1 MKELRR
7 AEITEVTDLPIDLR
21 APRVNSERWNLKKA
35 LLYFSLPFI
44 AGAVGAFIGF
54 EVSSLLHLN
63 QSATTAIIGLG
74 GCTGALLGF
83 IPASRKLLNS

>member
-7 AEITEVTDLPIDLR
+7 AELNEVADLPIDLR
-21 APRVNSERWNLKKA
+21 VPRVNSVRWDLKKA

-44 AGAVGAFIGF
+44 VGGVGAFVGY

-63 QSATTAIIGLG
+63 QSATTAITGLS
-74 GCTGALLGF
+74 GCIGALLGF
-83 IPASRKLLNS
+83 IPVSRKILSS